1 MSFTSASTAAT
12 VATLSAWLESH
23 DEPAPWVVET
33 SGSTGRPKRVRL
45 SRRAVLASVEAS
57 ARRIGAS
64 GGWLLALPAAYVA
77 GVQVICRS
85 LVAGH
90 EPVLLEDHP
99 SFAAATAAM
108 PAGDRFVSLVPT
120 QLQRL
125 LTDPESAAALATF
138 HTVLLGGGP
147 IDPALRERARAAGV
161 RVVATYGSAETA
173 GGCVYDGLPLDGVA
187 VAIGDDGRVRISGPT
202 LFEGYEDDPELTASV
217 LVDGWFLTSDAGRF
231 DEDGRLQ
238 VLGRLDDVIVT
249 GGVNVPG
256 PAVAA
261 RLRAHPGVR
270 AAEVLGVPDE
280 EWGNRVVAFV
290 VVDVALPG
298 LAELRDWVAAEHP
311 RSWAPRQLV
320 ALDDVPLLA
329 NGKPDRLRLR
339 ALATGDTGGEA

>member
-1 MSFTSASTAAT
+1 VSFTSASTRAT

-23 DEPAPWVVET
+23 DEPEPWVVET

-57 ARRIGAS
+57 ARRVGAT
-64 GGWLLALPAAYVA
+64 GPWLLALPAAYVA

-90 EPVLLEDHP
+90 DPVLLEDHP

-125 LTDPESAAALATF
+125 LAEPESAAALATF

-173 GGCVYDGLPLDGVA
+173 GGCVYDGVPLDGVA
-187 VAIGDDGRVRISGPT
+187 LAIDAGGRVRISGPT

-217 LVDGWFLTSDAGRF
+217 LVDGWFLTSDTGRPRRG
-231 DEDGRLQ
+231 DRDRRHQRARPGGRRAAARAPRRPG
-238 VLGRLDDVIVT
+238 GRGARGARRGVGQPG
-249 GGVNVPG
+249 GGVRGRRRG
-256 PAVAA
+256 PS
-261 RLRAHPGVR
+261 RA
-270 AAEVLGVPDE
+270 E
-280 EWGNRVVAFV
+280 
-290 VVDVALPG
+290 
-298 LAELRDWVAAEHP
+298 
-311 RSWAPRQLV
+311 
-320 ALDDVPLLA
+320 
-329 NGKPDRLRLR
+329 
-339 ALATGDTGGEA
+339 